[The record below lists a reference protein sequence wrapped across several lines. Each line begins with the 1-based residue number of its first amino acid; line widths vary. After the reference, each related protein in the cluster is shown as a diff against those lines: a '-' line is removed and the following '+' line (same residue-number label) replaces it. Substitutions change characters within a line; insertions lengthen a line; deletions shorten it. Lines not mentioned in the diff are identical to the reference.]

1 LITQPEC
8 TWKVNL
14 RRALR
19 LGAALLLTAGGLRTA
34 ALYAASPQQTST
46 ELKLLRTKIEAM
58 TQQIS
63 RDALARDRL
72 SATLRA
78 AEQSLAE
85 AREQYD
91 RTAIEIAE
99 RSTRRTGLT
108 QERATQQHAIDA
120 QRTALAGQLRAAYLI
135 GRQEPLKLLLQAQDP
150 LRSARLF
157 AYYGYF
163 GRARAGQI
171 AQIQQHVQQLDALD
185 TQLAQ
190 QQQQLGALET
200 EQQGQLARLEGL
212 RNDRRRVL
220 ASLESQTQTRAASLE
235 RLKTQ
240 QADLERLLR
249 RLNRSLT
256 EVAPPDVA
264 TAFGRLRGQLNW
276 PVAGELSAEF
286 GQTRASGIRWDGI
299 LVATARDAPVRAVTA
314 GRVVY
319 ADWLPG
325 LGLLAIID
333 HGEGYLS
340 LYAHNDRL
348 YKSAGESIAAGELIA
363 AAGDTGGRPAPE
375 RYFEIR
381 HNGRPLD
388 PKPWFREQRPSPV
401 APAGEPA
408 APPAP

>member
-1 LITQPEC
+1 LITQPER
-8 TWKVNL
+8 TRKVNL
-14 RRALR
+14 KLAML
-19 LGAALLLTAGGLRTA
+19 LGMALLLAGVLRPA
-34 ALYAASPQQTST
+34 WLYAASPQQTSA

-58 TQQIS
+58 TREIS
-63 RDALARDRL
+63 HDALERDRQ

-78 AEQSLAE
+78 AEQSLGE

-99 RSTRRTGLT
+99 RSTHRTALT

-120 QRTALAGQLRAAYLI
+120 QRAALAGQLRAAYLI

-171 AQIQQHVQQLDALD
+171 AQIQLHVQQLDALD
-185 TQLAQ
+185 TQLARQ
-190 QQQQLGALET
+190 QEQLGALEAQ
-200 EQQGQLARLEGL
+200 QQGQLQRLEGL
-212 RNDRRRVL
+212 RDERRRVL
-220 ASLESQTQTRAASLE
+220 ASLESQTQTREASLA
-235 RLKTQ
+235 RLKSQ

-256 EVAPPDVA
+256 EVAPPEVA
-264 TAFGRLRGQLNW
+264 TAFGRLRGQLSW

-314 GRVVY
+314 GRMVY

-348 YKSAGESIAAGELIA
+348 YKSAGEPVLSGELIA

-375 RYFEIR
+375 LYFEIR

-388 PKPWFREQRPSPV
+388 PRPWFREQRPSPV
-401 APAGEPA
+401 APGA
-408 APPAP
+408 APASAEAP

>member
-1 LITQPEC
+1 
-8 TWKVNL
+8 V
-14 RRALR
+14 
-19 LGAALLLTAGGLRTA
+19 LGAGLLLALCGLRAPAT
-34 ALYAASPQQTST
+34 YAASPQQTSA
-46 ELKLLRTKIEAM
+46 ELKVLRSKIEAM
-58 TQQIS
+58 TREIS
-63 RDALARDRL
+63 RDALERDRL

-78 AEQSLAE
+78 AEQSLGD

-99 RSTRRTGLT
+99 RSTRRTALT
-108 QERATQQHAIDA
+108 QERAAQQHAIEM
-120 QRTALAGQLRAAYLI
+120 QRAALAGQLRAAYLI

-185 TQLAQ
+185 AQLAQ
-190 QQQQLGALET
+190 QQQQLGALEA
-200 EQQGQLARLEGL
+200 EQQGQLERLERA
-212 RNDRRRVL
+212 RNERRRVL
-220 ASLESQTQTRAASLE
+220 ASLESQTQTREASLE

-240 QADLERLLR
+240 QSDLERLLR
-249 RLNRSLT
+249 RLNRSLP
-256 EVAPPDVA
+256 EVAPPEVA
-264 TAFGRLRGQLNW
+264 TAFGRLRGQLDW
-276 PVAGELSAEF
+276 PVAGELAAQF
-286 GQTRASGIRWDGI
+286 GQTRASGIKWDGI
-299 LVATARDAPVRAVTA
+299 LVSTARDAPVRAITA

-325 LGLLAIID
+325 LGLLAIVD

-348 YKSAGESIAAGELIA
+348 YKSAGESVAAGEVIA
-363 AAGDTGGRPAPE
+363 AAGDTGGRPNPE
-375 RYFEIR
+375 LYFEIR

-388 PKPWFREQRPSPV
+388 PRPWFREPQPGSATPTGADAR
-401 APAGEPA
+401 
-408 APPAP
+408 